1 MIATSIFHGCEF
13 NSTVKAFL
21 NQTSTL
27 LHLPDKAIHT
37 LGIIGSHGRNWKH
50 RQILF

>member
-1 MIATSIFHGCEF
+1 MIATSIFHGGEF

-27 LHLPDKAIHT
+27 LHLPHKAIHA
-37 LGIIGSHGRNWKH
+37 LGRNWKH